1 MELPPVELGKQV
13 IALLDA
19 NLTLSKP
26 MIADVAALQAQVSG
40 VTDPQAIE
48 QQSQMASDM
57 VSGMAVGTQLA
68 TLVGSDVV
76 SKLHYANNE
85 VTFNGQK
92 MTVEQFIGFVIAKVG
107 AVSGAQ

>member
-48 QQSQMASDM
+48 QQSQMVSDM

-76 SKLHYANNE
+76 SSCTTPTTK
-85 VTFNGQK
+85 
-92 MTVEQFIGFVIAKVG
+92 
-107 AVSGAQ
+107 